1 MIGPSIHSVKNKMSQ
16 HAKRLGYI
24 QIFLFGSIITMIGIF
39 YVLLYSIL
47 SISPELLND
56 PAYLE
61 QLAMEL
67 VEQHMNIL
75 SIAFIAMFIALI
87 SGIMYLVSFFQL
99 ASSFTLLAKA
109 ENRVSKPANNASNLI
124 RISIVIQLAGIFLPL
139 ITGVGLIYLPEIL
152 LIFAFAL
159 ITIAYHNIAKTFNQL
174 KEIGVFPKKA
184 SKLLFYSQLVP
195 LLSVIPLSFS
205 VSELTSGIDVTLTPL
220 IIAAIIIICGTLGV
234 AIGFFRLSSDALLI
248 AADIRTEYDSNTQTI
263 YIEQEV
269 KQQYLPEL
277 ELVDSDEVEAKFCPH
292 CGVKIREK
300 NKFCSK
306 CGTNVDV

>member
-1 MIGPSIHSVKNKMSQ
+1 MSK

-24 QIFLFGSIITMIGIF
+24 QIILFGSIITMIGIF

-75 SIAFIAMFIALI
+75 SVAFIAMFVALV
-87 SGIMYLVSFFQL
+87 SGIMYLLSFFQL

-109 ENRVSKPANNASNLI
+109 EHRVSKPANSASNLI
-124 RISIVIQLAGIFLPL
+124 RISIVAQLAGIFLPL

-159 ITIAYHNIAKTFNQL
+159 ITIAYYNVAKTFNQL

-205 VSELTSGIDVTLTPL
+205 VSELTSGINVTLTPL
-220 IIAAIIIICGTLGV
+220 IIAAIIIIGGTIGV
-234 AIGFFRLSSDALLI
+234 AFGFFRLSSDALLI
-248 AADIRTEYDSNTQTI
+248 AADIRIEYDSNTQTV

-269 KQQYLPEL
+269 KPQFLPEL
-277 ELVDSDEVEAKFCPH
+277 EPVDSAEIEARFCPH

-300 NKFCSK
+300 KRFCTK
-306 CGTNVDV
+306 CGANVDV

>member
-1 MIGPSIHSVKNKMSQ
+1 MSQ

-75 SIAFIAMFIALI
+75 SIAFIAMLVALV

-109 ENRVSKPANNASNLI
+109 EHRVSKLATSVSNLI
-124 RISIVIQLAGIFLPL
+124 RISIVLQLAGISLPL

-159 ITIAYHNIAKTFNQL
+159 ITVAYFNIAKTFNQL
-174 KEIGVFPKKA
+174 RQIGMFPKKE
-184 SKLLFYSQLVP
+184 SKLLFYFQLIP

-205 VSELTSGIDVTLTPL
+205 VSELTSGINVTLTPL
-220 IIAAIIIICGTLGV
+220 IIAAIIIIGGTIGV

-248 AADIRTEYDSNTQTI
+248 AADFRTEYDSNTQTI
-263 YIEQEV
+263 YMEQEV
-269 KQQYLPEL
+269 KPQYLPEQ
-277 ELVDSDEVEAKFCPH
+277 ELVDSTEIEAKFCPH
-292 CGVKIREK
+292 CGVKIRENK
-300 NKFCSK
+300 KFCTK
-306 CGTNVDV
+306 CGSNVEA